1 VRRRI
6 YLLPFAFCLTFIL
19 FLPSPTFA
27 QRLPAGAAPQHYDLW
42 FAPDF
47 QTDTFR
53 GRATIDVGLQ
63 KPSRTITLHAADIDF
78 GQVQIVADTGLSQT
92 ASVTLNEKDETATL
106 TVPREMPAGAAKIRV
121 SYKGVL
127 NDKLRGFYLSKANG
141 REYAVS
147 QMEATDA
154 RRAFPCFDE
163 PAYKATFTIEM
174 MIDEKD
180 VAISNGKQVADT
192 PGPERGKH
200 TVRFEKTKP
209 MSTYLVALLVGDF
222 ACREGVS
229 DGTPLRVCS
238 TPDKKDLT
246 GFALEAA
253 VQQLAFYNAYY
264 GIKYPFGKLDIIGVP
279 DFAAGAME
287 NAGAITFREQYL
299 LADPQR
305 ASLGAKKQIAAILS
319 HEIAHMWF
327 GDLVTMKWWDDIW
340 LNEGFATWMANKP
353 LAVWKPEWA
362 VELDEVQE
370 TQQALGLDALRSTRA
385 IRTKVETPEEINEV
399 FDAIAY
405 EKSAGVLRMVE
416 SYVGAEPF
424 RKAVASYIGK
434 HAYANAAAEDFW
446 NEVTRVTGK
455 PVDRIMQSYVDQPG
469 VPVLEVTSAC
479 TGAATEVTIQQERF
493 VGRPGASPEKPQA
506 WTIPVCFKA
515 FPDSPASCHVIS
527 KPQETLSVRGCAA
540 EPFINAGSV
549 GYFFTEYAP
558 EVVRAQ
564 SRKARGTLTPAE
576 GLGLI
581 GDEWWMVQAGRHD
594 IGTFFDLASALAADD
609 TAAIADTLATRVGYV
624 GEYLVPEAR
633 RSQFETWIRSR
644 FGPPLDRL
652 GFAASDGDELRQSRR
667 ADLVELVGVWGGSP
681 DVQAQARELATKY
694 IADPAS
700 LPGTLAPAVL
710 RVAAY
715 RGDAALYDQYLS
727 RLTQLS
733 SQPEEYYRF
742 FNALPYFRDRALMM
756 RTLDFALSPDV
767 RSQDSATLIAGL
779 LAQSW
784 GREAA
789 WTFVKQQWPK
799 LTERLGTFMGIPI
812 IASATGNFCA
822 PEAAA
827 DVRQFFASHPVESAE
842 RGIRQAIERIESCA
856 ALHARQSE
864 PLSRWLA
871 APL

>member
-1 VRRRI
+1 MRPLALSFLI
-6 YLLPFAFCLTFIL
+6 LLLAS
-19 FLPSPTFA
+19 PSAA
-27 QRLPAGAAPQHYDLW
+27 QRLPGGATPEHYDLW

-53 GRATIDVGLQ
+53 GRATIDVRLE
-63 KPSRTITLHAADIDF
+63 KPSRTITLHAAELEF
-78 GQVQIVADTGLSQT
+78 AQVQIVADKSTTSHT
-92 ASVTLNEKDETATL
+92 AKVTLNDKTETATL
-106 TVPREMPAGAAKIRV
+106 TVPNEIPAGPAKIGV
-121 SYKGVL
+121 SYKGIL
-127 NDKLRGFYLSKANG
+127 NDKMRGFYLSKANG

-180 VAISNGKQVADT
+180 VAISNGKQVRDT

-200 TVRFEKTKP
+200 TVAFEKTKP

-222 ACREGVS
+222 VCREAVS
-229 DGTPLRVCS
+229 DGIPLRVCS
-238 TPDKKDLT
+238 TPDKKELT

-264 GIKYPFGKLDIIGVP
+264 GVKYPFGKLDVIGVP

-287 NAGAITFREQYL
+287 NTGAVTFREQYL

-305 ASLGAKKQIAAILS
+305 ASLGTKKTIAAILS

-362 VELDEVQE
+362 VELDEIQE
-370 TQQALGLDALRSTRA
+370 TQDALALDALRSTRA

-405 EKSAGVLRMVE
+405 QKSAGVLRMVE

-424 RKAVASYIGK
+424 RKAVASYISK

-446 NEVTRVTGK
+446 AEVTRVTGK
-455 PVDRIMQSYVDQPG
+455 PVDQIMKSYVDQPG
-469 VPVLEVTSAC
+469 VPVLEVSSAC
-479 TGAATEVTIQQERF
+479 AGATTEVTIQQRRF
-493 VGRPGASPEKPQA
+493 MGTPGASPEKPQA

-527 KPQETLSVRGCAA
+527 KPKETLSVRGCAA
-540 EPFINAGSV
+540 DAFINAGSV

-558 EVVRAQ
+558 AAVRAL

-576 GLGLI
+576 RLGLL
-581 GDEWWMVQAGRHD
+581 GDEWWMVRSGRHD
-594 IGTFFDLASALAADD
+594 IGTFFDLAAALAADE
-609 TAAIADTLATRVGYV
+609 TPAITDTLSSRVEYAA
-624 GEYLVPEAR
+624 EYLVPDAQRAR
-633 RSQFETWIRSR
+633 FETWVRSR
-644 FGPPLDRL
+644 FAPALDRL
-652 GFAASDGDELRQSRR
+652 GFPAGGGDELQQSRR
-667 ADLVELVGVWGGSP
+667 ADLVELVGIWGGAP
-681 DVQAQARELATKY
+681 GVQSRARELATAY

-700 LPGTLAPAVL
+700 LPGTLVPAVL

-715 RGDAALYDQYLS
+715 GGDAALYDRYLV
-727 RLTQLS
+727 RLKQLS
-733 SQPEEYYRF
+733 SQPEEYYQF
-742 FNALPYFRDRALMM
+742 FSALPYFRDRALMT
-756 RTLDFALSPDV
+756 RTLDLALSPDV
-767 RSQDSATLIAGL
+767 RSQDSATLVAGL
-779 LAQSW
+779 LAHSW
-784 GREAA
+784 GRETA
-789 WTFVKQQWPK
+789 WAFVTQQWSK

-812 IASATGNFCA
+812 IVSATGNFCSR
-822 PEAAA
+822 EAAA
-827 DVRQFFASHPVESAE
+827 DLKQFFTSHPVESAE
-842 RGIRQAIERIESCA
+842 RGVRQAIERVESCA
-856 ALHARQSE
+856 ALHTRQSE

-871 APL
+871 GPL